1 MSALCVCCRSV
12 IANHPLNRA
21 RWLPLV
27 ALALSACSSADKK
40 SDSDQRSSMESRLMK
55 ADTGKY
61 LYEKEFNTAG
71 AGNRGAMKN
80 FGSKSFRTGEF
91 GGQKDYK
98 TSAFSQAGKM
108 SRMGSQ
114 DSRFGNQTNRMS
126 DSTFATKDSKLG
138 SSLARQGTQEFRDAG
153 ATYKTGDFA
162 PASKSLNDNKRIYL
176 DTSGAEETPSANA
189 YSEDQVK
196 RLLGR

>member
-1 MSALCVCCRSV
+1 MRPACVFSRSV
-12 IANHPLNRA
+12 IANYPLNRA
-21 RWLPLV
+21 CWLSLA
-27 ALALSACSSADKK
+27 ALALSACSSADKT
-40 SDSDQRSSMESRLMK
+40 DSDQRSSMESRLMK

-80 FGSKSFRTGEF
+80 FGSKTYQTGDF

-98 TSAFSQAGKM
+98 TGAFSQAGKM

-114 DSRFGNQTNRMS
+114 DSRFGSQTNRMS

-138 SSLARQGTQEFRDAG
+138 STQARQGTQEFRDAG
-153 ATYKTGDFA
+153 TTYKTGDFA

-176 DTSGAEETPSANA
+176 DTSGAAETPSANS

>member
-1 MSALCVCCRSV
+1 V
-12 IANHPLNRA
+12 IAKQPLNRA
-21 RWLPLV
+21 CWLPLA
-27 ALALSACSSADKK
+27 ALALSACSSSDQK
-40 SDSDQRSSMESRLMK
+40 SDGGQRSSMESRLMK

-80 FGSKSFRTGEF
+80 FGSKTYQTGDF

-98 TSAFSQAGKM
+98 TGAFSQAGKM

-114 DSRFGNQTNRMS
+114 DSRFGSQTNRMS

-138 SSLARQGTQEFRDAG
+138 STLARQGRKSSVTQAPPTRP
-153 ATYKTGDFA
+153 ATS
-162 PASKSLNDNKRIYL
+162 PRLSKSLNDNKRIYL
-176 DTSGAEETPSANA
+176 DTSGASDTPSANS